1 MIRRGYLFVFFCV
14 FLVSCVSATESLP
27 VSSIRFTPL
36 NFPYSNLGEFTLSD
50 AQHHKQ
56 LQLFLAVF
64 NDTFSHGR
72 IDDEADLPGLPHT
85 FSLQLFSGTVLT
97 AIYRLSFDFE
107 QDIAFLQNERH
118 IYAVAPEDFHQ
129 IIETG
134 YFNMIFRKNHAPT
147 AEFYLNSKDIKY
159 SVSGTW
165 NYETYQNNFLSYQI
179 NSQKEQATNYI
190 VTGADFHLTYV
201 FAEKPP
207 DHVYETI
214 WSDGQ
219 TVKNHTRLSTNSLEI
234 PVQEGD
240 YTYEIEAVWS
250 DPELPYNAVLKYVF
264 QIEVNYPPKVKLDL
278 TATAGFLTAVTVEN
292 YDPGGR
298 ISVSSPLW
306 ENEISLTLINGKY
319 YGLLPIP
326 LNTAAGAYEL
336 LIAGSNSSETL
347 QYKESLTVSA
357 PAAGIAAVSA
367 KNAALLSKKAAADP
381 YYLAIAQTN
390 AGTSQGEK
398 LWHGNFTYPAAI
410 AVTYIYGQKLAYRDF
425 SYQPFCQIYAF
436 TGDAEIFAAASGIVR
451 LAEQTPDLGG
461 TVVIDH
467 GLGVFS
473 VYSELSELSVSAG
486 GYIFARQK
494 LGQCAKTETVP
505 TPAFTY
511 GVIVNGYYVNPRA
524 FFEHDPI
531 SFYR

>member
-1 MIRRGYLFVFFCV
+1 MELRGKVLIAQGGGPTAVINQSLVGAVLESRKFPQVARVYGAVHGVEGIINEQFWDLTKETTNNLERVAVTPSSALLSTRIKPDQAMCKEMFHVMKVHDIRYFFYIGGNDSADTVRIINEEAIKADYELRAIHIPKTIDNDLVLNDHTPGYGSAAKFVAEAFV
-14 FLVSCVSATESLP
+14 GA
-27 VSSIRFTPL
+27 
-36 NFPYSNLGEFTLSD
+36 NLD
-50 AQHHKQ
+50 NRA
-56 LQLFLAVF
+56 
-64 NDTFSHGR
+64 
-72 IDDEADLPGLPHT
+72 LPGVYI
-85 FSLQLFSGTVLT
+85 GVVMG
-97 AIYRLSFDFE
+97 
-107 QDIAFLQNERH
+107 RH
-118 IYAVAPEDFHQ
+118 
-129 IIETG
+129 
-134 YFNMIFRKNHAPT
+134 
-147 AEFYLNSKDIKY
+147 
-159 SVSGTW
+159 
-165 NYETYQNNFLSYQI
+165 
-179 NSQKEQATNYI
+179 
-190 VTGADFHLTYV
+190 
-201 FAEKPP
+201 
-207 DHVYETI
+207 
-214 WSDGQ
+214 
-219 TVKNHTRLSTNSLEI
+219 
-234 PVQEGD
+234 
-240 YTYEIEAVWS
+240 
-250 DPELPYNAVLKYVF
+250 
-264 QIEVNYPPKVKLDL
+264 
-278 TATAGFLTAVTVEN
+278 AGFLTAVTVEN